1 MREIFTHR
9 EFARVGHYKS
19 ILESEGIPAF
29 IRNEAGHNL
38 VAELPA
44 AVLFPTLC
52 VENDSDYERAMEIL
66 RAVYKPEHTDATD
79 WACAACK
86 ETVPGTFDSC
96 WSCGAVPDE
105 KLAASSTSE
114 PAIACSAEPAIN
126 APGYRDAVK
135 ALRILLVIH
144 AVSLIGFT
152 IAGDAIFISLPMSK
166 QVVLDSIYPPNA
178 LSGLEMAYRY
188 FFLTLSLLSTFLCF
202 TLTKIGRPVFALN
215 IVIGGVVWL
224 GRTGNFTE
232 RWSWLFGYTDD
243 LIIGAILAM
252 LYLSPAAAYFRSE
265 RAASR

>member
-38 VAELPA
+38 LAELPA

-52 VENDSDYERAMEIL
+52 VENDSDYDRAIEIL
-66 RAVYKPEHTDATD
+66 RSVYKPEHTDAPD
-79 WACAACK
+79 WTCAECK

-105 KLAASSTSE
+105 KSAASIAAE
-114 PAIACSAEPAIN
+114 PATAPPAEPAID
-126 APGYRDAVK
+126 ALGYRDAVK
-135 ALRILLVIH
+135 ALRILLILH
-144 AVSLIGFT
+144 AGVLVGFAV
-152 IAGDAIFISLPMSK
+152 AGDATRLSLPMSK
-166 QVVLDSIYPPNA
+166 QLVLESLYPPNA

-188 FFLTLSLLSTFLCF
+188 FFLTLGLLSTFLCF
-202 TLTKIGRPVFALN
+202 TLTKIGRTVFALN
-215 IVIGGVVWL
+215 IIISGVVGL
-224 GRTGNFTE
+224 GSTGDFTE
-232 RWSWLFGYTDD
+232 RWSWPLGYADT
-243 LIIGAILAM
+243 LITGAILAM